1 MTLTASLRW
10 PLIALCILA
19 ADQLSKWAVNHFT
32 SEGYFR
38 ELIPRVLNFVHVRNR
53 GVAFSLFSDFDSPL
67 LRPALIAFTLVAV
80 AFLIWVLATRRAGHV
95 RVEAGLALIL
105 GGAVGNLID
114 RILRGSVVDFVDL
127 HWGEY
132 HWPAFNVADSAITIG
147 AILVIWDLLFG
158 AKSSQA

>member
-1 MTLTASLRW
+1 MTPTAPHRWSLLTVA
-10 PLIALCILA
+10 ILF

-53 GVAFSLFSDFDSPL
+53 GVAFSLFSNSDSPL
-67 LRPALIAFTLVAV
+67 LRPALIVFTLAAV
-80 AFLIWVLATRRAGHV
+80 AFLLWVLATRRAGGG

-105 GGAVGNLID
+105 GGAMGNLMD
-114 RILRGSVVDFVDL
+114 RVLRGSVVDFVDL
-127 HWGEY
+127 HWGEN

-147 AILVIWDLLFG
+147 ALLVIGDLLFG
-158 AKSSQA
+158 AHKS